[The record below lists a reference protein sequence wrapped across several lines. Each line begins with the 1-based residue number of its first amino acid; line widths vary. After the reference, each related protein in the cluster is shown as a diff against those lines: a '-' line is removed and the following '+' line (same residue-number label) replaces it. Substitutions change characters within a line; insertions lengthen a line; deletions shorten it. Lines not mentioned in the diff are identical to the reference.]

1 MFAPLLE
8 LIGIVR
14 TPGGPKFVVF
24 RKRFS
29 MLMFAPLLADIM
41 LDWGIRRLHCRYT
54 LFLRNWGLKGNLRV
68 SRSGAKPDS
77 PLEHVCGY
85 PFRCKHHSW
94 TRPSENEPAFGLV
107 GGSSPV
113 FLARGWVRVCPQRNQ
128 APIHSCLVSLGVPA
142 AAAQERIFPFFS
154 FFIAPPRGR
163 ARAKISIFFI
173 LHRPP
178 AAAQERI
185 FQFFSFFTAPS
196 RPRKIHG
203 YWNWGMKNGMNNDPS
218 RLTQQIN
225 NNASMTSHKACQDS
239 YGSV

>member
-154 FFIAPPRGR
+154 FFIAPP
-163 ARAKISIFFI
+163 
-173 LHRPP
+173 P
-178 AAAQERI
+178 AAAQERK
-185 FQFFSFFTAPS
+185 FPFFSFFTALP
-196 RPRKIHG
+196 RPRKSEYFNFFHSSPPPRGRAKSTGTETGGWKMEWTMIHQG
-203 YWNWGMKNGMNNDPS
+203 
-218 RLTQQIN
+218 
-225 NNASMTSHKACQDS
+225 
-239 YGSV
+239 